1 MELLG
6 YIIVG
11 IVTGIMALCAA
22 TVFIKHNI
30 DQDDK

>member
-1 MELLG
+1 MEILG

-22 TVFIKHNI
+22 TVFIKH
-30 DQDDK
+30 DLDHKDE